1 MRIPEVKILSDSK
14 VQNFINQNDFESAAN
29 YLFNSQMKSWDLM
42 RTNYDNLR
50 HIESKA
56 FWSGSY
62 KLKIQFNPGRIKSTS
77 AEVDEKSIK
86 NRKCF
91 LCLENLPMEQKGIF
105 ILEKFV
111 LLCNPYP
118 ILSQHITV
126 ASIVHEPQRI
136 LEYISDYLLISK
148 LLSNSTLI
156 YNGPSCGASAPDH
169 LHFQAV
175 TKQVIPIEND
185 IQQLKNEC
193 GITVFEDDKISTSFI
208 NDGFRKIIFIESTD
222 KEEIVNHFMK
232 IYLAFQKISESDN
245 EPLMNLLCSHN
256 EEFGWNLI
264 IYLRSKHRPE
274 VYFSEEPKKLIISP
288 AAVDMGG
295 LIVSPRKEDFERI
308 DLEVLQKILNEVSLS
323 EERFLM
329 IREKVKSEL
338 S

>member
-1 MRIPEVKILSDSK
+1 
-14 VQNFINQNDFESAAN
+14 
-29 YLFNSQMKSWDLM
+29 
-42 RTNYDNLR
+42 
-50 HIESKA
+50 
-56 FWSGSY
+56 
-62 KLKIQFNPGRIKSTS
+62 
-77 AEVDEKSIK
+77 
-86 NRKCF
+86 
-91 LCLENLPMEQKGIF
+91 
-105 ILEKFV
+105 
-111 LLCNPYP
+111 
-118 ILSQHITV
+118 
-126 ASIVHEPQRI
+126 
-136 LEYISDYLLISK
+136 
-148 LLSNSTLI
+148 LI

-208 NDGFRKIIFIESTD
+208 NDGIRKIIFIESTD

-274 VYFSEEPKKLIISP
+274 VFFSEEPKKLIISP

-295 LIVSPRKEDFERI
+295 LIVSPRKEDFKRI

-323 EERFLM
+323 EEKFLM
-329 IREKVKSEL
+329 IREKVKSEV

>member
-91 LCLENLPMEQKGIF
+91 LCLENLPMEQKGIL

-118 ILSQHITV
+118 ILSQHFTV

-208 NDGFRKIIFIESTD
+208 NDGIRKIIFIESTD
-222 KEEIVNHFMK
+222 KEEIVNHFRK
-232 IYLAFQKISESDN
+232 IYLAYQKISESDN
-245 EPLMNLLCSHN
+245 EPLMNLLCSYN

-323 EERFLM
+323 EAKFLM